1 MEVREAIGRRRSIR
15 FLLPHK
21 PVELDKI
28 QRMLEA
34 ARVASHWGNVS
45 TLRAI
50 VIQRDKAD
58 KETLAALP
66 SPVAGYQIGLA
77 PVIIVW
83 YLESAACDQ
92 VGERLLELV
101 DCGAIG
107 YGTKRREEVEG
118 TLVPLMQSAAEVL
131 KQPGMSEVDCGQG
144 IAQATL
150 MAVEMGLGTC
160 CLGTGDPDRV
170 RRKLGLPE
178 SCRVLIIQTV
188 GYPAESP
195 EAGGQRPR
203 LPFGRLF
210 HLNGYGKP
218 FPRDPDVVAELKKDE
233 LLQAEAPLPW
243 REAELA
249 YLQRALNLKGQ
260 GLLE

>member
-1 MEVREAIGRRRSIR
+1 MNLRQAMGWRRSIR

-21 PVELDKI
+21 PVELEKI

-34 ARVASHWGNVS
+34 ARIASHWGNVS

-50 VIQRDKAD
+50 VIERDKAD
-58 KETLAALP
+58 KDVLAALP
-66 SPVAGYQIGLA
+66 SPVAGYQIALA
-77 PVIIVW
+77 PVVIVW

-101 DCGAIG
+101 DVGAIG
-107 YGTKRREEVEG
+107 YGPKKREEVEG

-150 MAVEMGLGTC
+150 MAVEQGLGTC

-170 RRKLGLPE
+170 RRKLGLPD
-178 SCRVLIIQTV
+178 SCRVLVIQTV

-203 LPFGRLF
+203 LPFGSLF
-210 HLNGYGKP
+210 HLNGYGKA
-218 FPRDPDVVAELKKDE
+218 FPRNPEVVAELERDE
-233 LLQAEAPLPW
+233 LLQPTAPLPW
-243 REAELA
+243 REAELE
-249 YLQRALNLKGQ
+249 YLRRALNLKGQ

>member
-1 MEVREAIGRRRSIR
+1 
-15 FLLPHK
+15 LLPHK

-34 ARVASHWGNVS
+34 ARLASHWGNVS
-45 TLRAI
+45 TLRAV
-50 VIQRDKAD
+50 VIQRDRAD
-58 KETLAALP
+58 KEVLAALP
-66 SPVAGYQIGLA
+66 SPVGGYQIGLA

-83 YLESAACDQ
+83 YLEAAACDQ
-92 VGERLLELV
+92 VGERLIELV
-101 DCGAIG
+101 DAGAIG
-107 YGTKRREEVEG
+107 YGPNKHEEVEG
-118 TLVPLMQSAAEVL
+118 TLVPLMQGAAEVL

-160 CLGTGDPDRV
+160 CLGTGDADRI
-170 RRKLGLPE
+170 RRKLGLPD
-178 SCRVLIIQTV
+178 SCRVLLMQTV

-203 LPFGRLF
+203 LPFESLF
-210 HLNGYGKP
+210 QLNGYGTP
-218 FPRDPDVVAELKKDE
+218 FPRDGAVVAELKHDQ

-249 YLQRALNLKGQ
+249 YLRRALDLKGQ
-260 GLLE
+260 GLL